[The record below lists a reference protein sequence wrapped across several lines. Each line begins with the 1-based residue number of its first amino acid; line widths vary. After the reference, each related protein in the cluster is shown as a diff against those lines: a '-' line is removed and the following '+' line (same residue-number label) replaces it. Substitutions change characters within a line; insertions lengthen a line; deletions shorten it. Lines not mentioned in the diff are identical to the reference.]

1 MLNKE
6 QIMEILPHRPP
17 MLLVDEILEMDEEHA
32 VGTLHLTG
40 DEFFF
45 QGHFPGNPIMP
56 AVFRL
61 EALAQVGG
69 VALLSIP
76 EFKGKTA
83 VYTGIDKAKFRAMA
97 KPGDTLRLE
106 VRFVKRRGPMAVAE
120 GVAWVGDQ
128 KAAEAEIKCMVIM
141 GLRQGKQ
148 CFKRYSSRT
157 AARSRSASY
166 RLAATWASFRSRY
179 IPRPTAR
186 HCTRRSRMKRC
197 ASGRRALRKAI

>member
-17 MLLVDEILEMDEEHA
+17 MLLVDEIVEMDEEH
-32 VGTLHLTG
+32 VIGLLHLTG

-56 AVFRL
+56 A
-61 EALAQVGG
+61 
-69 VALLSIP
+69 
-76 EFKGKTA
+76 
-83 VYTGIDKAKFRAMA
+83 MA

-106 VRFVKRRGPMAVAE
+106 VHFTKRRGPMAVAE

-141 GLRQGKQ
+141 D
-148 CFKRYSSRT
+148 
-157 AARSRSASY
+157 
-166 RLAATWASFRSRY
+166 
-179 IPRPTAR
+179 
-186 HCTRRSRMKRC
+186 
-197 ASGRRALRKAI
+197 

>member
-6 QIMEILPHRPP
+6 QIMAILPHRPP
-17 MLLVDEILEMDEEHA
+17 MLLVDEIVELDEEHA
-32 VGTLHLTG
+32 VGLLHLTG
-40 DEFFF
+40 EEFFF

-76 EFKGKTA
+76 EFRGKTA
-83 VYTGIDKAKFRAMA
+83 VYNGIDKAKFRAMA
-97 KPGDTLRLE
+97 KPGDTLRME

-120 GVAWVGDQ
+120 GVVWVGDQ

-141 GLRQGKQ
+141 D
-148 CFKRYSSRT
+148 
-157 AARSRSASY
+157 
-166 RLAATWASFRSRY
+166 
-179 IPRPTAR
+179 
-186 HCTRRSRMKRC
+186 
-197 ASGRRALRKAI
+197 